1 MFHNITI
8 GVDGSDHSW
17 RALTAACDLAQR
29 YTAQLHIIHVP
40 EIPPSAIAIG
50 IGAIDVPVD
59 MEQIM
64 HVGQTVMA
72 DAVARARA
80 HGIAPSSQIIRPGI
94 PSAEILHAVESTNSD
109 LVVSGRRGVGN
120 IASLLLGSTSQ
131 KIAQDAPCACLTVK

>member
-17 RALTAACDLAQR
+17 RALTVACDLAQR
-29 YTAQLHIIHVP
+29 YAAQLHIIHVP

-64 HVGQTVMA
+64 GAGQTVVT
-72 DAVARARA
+72 DAAARARA
-80 HGIAPSSQIIRPGI
+80 QGIEPSSQIVRSGI
-94 PSAEILHAVESTNSD
+94 PSA
-109 LVVSGRRGVGN
+109 
-120 IASLLLGSTSQ
+120 
-131 KIAQDAPCACLTVK
+131 